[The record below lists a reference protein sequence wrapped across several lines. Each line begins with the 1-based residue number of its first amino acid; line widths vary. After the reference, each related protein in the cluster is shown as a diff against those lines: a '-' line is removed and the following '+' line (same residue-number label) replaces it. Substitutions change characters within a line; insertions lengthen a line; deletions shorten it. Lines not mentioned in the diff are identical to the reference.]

1 MQKISLKTYNN
12 DWYKK
17 GSKVKMIL
25 WYFTNVFFFINPLN
39 ASSSLKIFFLR
50 LFGAKIGNN
59 VMIKPGVNIKY
70 PWLLEIGNDIW
81 IGEKVWIDNL
91 AKVKIADNV
100 CISQVSTPQTSL

>member
-59 VMIKPGVNIKY
+59 VI
-70 PWLLEIGNDIW
+70 IGAGAVVTKNLPSNTKL
-81 IGEKVWIDNL
+81 IGKNL
-91 AKVKIADNV
+91 KKRKKI
-100 CISQVSTPQTSL
+100 